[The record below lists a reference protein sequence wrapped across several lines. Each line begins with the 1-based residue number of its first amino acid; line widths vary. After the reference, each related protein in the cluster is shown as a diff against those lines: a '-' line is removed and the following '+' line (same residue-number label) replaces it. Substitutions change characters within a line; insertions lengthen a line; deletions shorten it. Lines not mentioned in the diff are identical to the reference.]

1 MIQTLPLFRPLNQEL
16 VKLLSSLT
24 PEQWNH
30 MTVATQWS
38 VRDIAAHLLD
48 GNIRAISLYRDH
60 HALQATARIDTYA
73 ELVVYLNQ
81 INHEWV
87 AAMKRVSTS
96 LLVSGLQH
104 THEDYVKCLEALD
117 PFANAIYPVSWAG
130 DTQSQN
136 WFHIAREY
144 TEKWHHQQQIRDAL
158 NLPAILNKQY
168 YRPALE
174 TFMMALPHHYRQKS
188 GTEGTTIIIEVLSD
202 AGGVWA
208 IQRRGGRW
216 KISEQTPIRA
226 DARIIIPVDLSW
238 KIFTKA
244 VHADAIRSRVTLEG
258 DLSLAEHILTMITV
272 MA

>member
-1 MIQTLPLFRPLNQEL
+1 MIQILPLFRPLNQEL

-24 PEQWNH
+24 SEQWNH
-30 MTVATQWS
+30 PTVATKWS

-60 HALQATARIDTYA
+60 HALPPSARVDSYA
-73 ELVVYLNQ
+73 ELVAYLNQ

-104 THEDYVKCLEALD
+104 THEDYIKCLEALD
-117 PFANAIYPVSWAG
+117 PCADAIYPVSWAG
-130 DTQSQN
+130 DTQSPN

-158 NLPAILNKQY
+158 NLPGILNRQY
-168 YRPALE
+168 YRLALE
-174 TFMMALPHHYRQKS
+174 TFMMALPHHYDQKS
-188 GTEGTTIIIEVLSD
+188 GTEGTTVIVEVSSD
-202 AGGVWA
+202 AGGIWA

-216 KISEQTPIRA
+216 NISEQTSPSA
-226 DARIIIPVDLSW
+226 DARITIPVDLSW
-238 KIFTKA
+238 KIFTRA
-244 VHADAIRSRVTLEG
+244 LRADAVLSRVTLEG
-258 DLSLAEHILTMITV
+258 DLSLAGHILTMITV